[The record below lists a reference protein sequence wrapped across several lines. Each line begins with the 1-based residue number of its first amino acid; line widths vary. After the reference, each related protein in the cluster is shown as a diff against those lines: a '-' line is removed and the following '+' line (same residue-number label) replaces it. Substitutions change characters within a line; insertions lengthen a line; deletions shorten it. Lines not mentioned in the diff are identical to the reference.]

1 MSRGTTIAI
10 TTETVADLAEALLDT
25 IAGMV
30 NARVEYAAEHGMT
43 VTDDEIVA
51 SVRASLIRMMAAEVK

>member
-1 MSRGTTIAI
+1 MTSTNNTTDQAF
-10 TTETVADLAEALLDT
+10 ARLAEGLLDT

-30 NARVEYAAEHGMT
+30 TARDEYAAERGMT

-51 SVRASLIRMMAAEVK
+51 SVRASLVRMIAAEVK